1 MCGIVGYVGPREAAE
16 VLVEGLSRLE
26 YRGYDSAGVVIIQNG
41 EVQIRR
47 TVGKLSALRESL
59 DAEPIHGHIGIG
71 HTRWATHGRPSEPNA
86 HPQQDCKRLI
96 SVVHNGIVENYR
108 QLRDELTARGH
119 TFRSETDTE
128 VIAHLIEE
136 AYNGGGLA
144 GAVQRA
150 ISQIRG
156 SYAIAVTA
164 QDEPDRIVCVRNQSP
179 LIVGIGEHENF
190 IASDIPATL
199 PYTRKVYLLDDGDM
213 AIVTR
218 EAIQL
223 MDREGRTIR
232 KAPFHV
238 NWDAS
243 MATKAGHKHFML
255 KEIMEQPRALR
266 ETMRGRLSQGSDRVD
281 LPELKIDPER
291 IKDIRRICIL
301 GCGTAFHAGL
311 VGKYVI
317 ESLARIP
324 CDVEAASEFRYRTPI
339 VDKHTLAIIISQS
352 GETIDTLVALREARD
367 RGAKTIAITNVVGS
381 SIARE
386 ADFTLYTYAG
396 PEIAVASTKAYT
408 TQLMVLYMVAL
419 FLSQAR
425 DTLSPDRSRAVANAL
440 WDVPQLA
447 EIAVD
452 RQADV
457 QDIARRYF
465 SCHDFLYLGRG
476 VNFPTALEGA
486 LKLKE
491 ISYIHA
497 EGYAAG
503 EMKHG
508 PIALV
513 DPDVPT
519 VAIAVPGIVYEKML
533 SNVQEVRAREGEVIA
548 VAFDGDTE
556 VNLYAD
562 HVLRIPPT
570 DEIVTPVL
578 AVLPLQIFAYHIANR
593 KGCDVDQPRNLAK
606 SVTVE

>member
-1 MCGIVGYVGPREAAE
+1 MCGIVGYIGPREAAE

-26 YRGYDSAGVVIIQNG
+26 YRGYDSAGVVILEDG
-41 EVQIRR
+41 KATIRR

-59 DAEPIHGHIGIG
+59 AADPITGHMGIG

-86 HPQQDCKRLI
+86 HPQQDCKGEI

-108 QLRDELTARGH
+108 LLRDDLTAHGH
-119 TFRSETDTE
+119 KFLSETDTE
-128 VIAHLIEE
+128 VIAHLVEE
-136 AYNGGGLA
+136 HYSGDLLQ
-144 GAVQRA
+144 AVQKA
-150 ISQIRG
+150 VTFIKG
-156 SYAIAVTA
+156 SYAIAVVA
-164 QDEPDRIVCVRNQSP
+164 QDEPDRMICVRHQSP
-179 LIVGIGEHENF
+179 LVVGLGENENF

-213 AIVTR
+213 AVVT
-218 EAIQL
+218 ATGVQL
-223 MDREGRTIR
+223 LNREGQVIR
-232 KAPFHV
+232 KAPFMV

-255 KEIMEQPRALR
+255 KEIAEQPAALR
-266 ETMRGRLSQGSDRVD
+266 ETMRGRLSEGSERVD
-281 LPELKIDPER
+281 LPELTLDAAALKR
-291 IKDIRRICIL
+291 IRRICIL
-301 GCGTAFHAGL
+301 ACGTAFHAGL
-311 VGKYVI
+311 VGKYII
-317 ESLARIP
+317 ESMVRIP

-339 VDKHTLAIIISQS
+339 VDEGTLAIIISQS

-367 RGAKTIAITNVVGS
+367 RGATTLAITNVVSS

-386 ADFTLYTYAG
+386 ADYTLYTYAG

-408 TQLMVLYMVAL
+408 TQLMVLYMVAMYL
-419 FLSQAR
+419 AQER
-425 DTLSPDRSRAVANAL
+425 GTLSPERTREIADAL
-440 WDVPQLA
+440 WDIPRLA
-447 EIAVD
+447 EVAVD
-452 RQADV
+452 RQSDV
-457 QDIARRYF
+457 MEIARHYF
-465 SCHDFLYLGRG
+465 SRLDFLYLGRG
-476 VNFPTALEGA
+476 INFPTALEGA

-513 DPDVPT
+513 EPEVPT
-519 VAIAVPGIVYEKML
+519 VAITVPGLVYDKML
-533 SNVQEVRAREGEVIA
+533 SNIQEVRAREGQVIA

-556 VNLYAD
+556 IEMYAD
-562 HVLRIPPT
+562 HVLWIPPT
-570 DEIVTPVL
+570 DELVSPVL
-578 AVLPLQIFAYHIANR
+578 AVIPLQIFAYHIANR